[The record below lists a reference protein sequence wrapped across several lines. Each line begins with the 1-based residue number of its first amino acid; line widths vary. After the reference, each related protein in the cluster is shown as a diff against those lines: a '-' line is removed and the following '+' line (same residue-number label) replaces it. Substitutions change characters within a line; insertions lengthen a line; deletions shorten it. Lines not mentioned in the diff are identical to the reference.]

1 MEITNL
7 IKALMQFQAQ
17 IEPIKKD
24 KDNPF
29 FKSKYADLSTYISV
43 CTPILH
49 KNGLLI
55 SQTCRVAEAKTI
67 LITTLY
73 HTSGEKIESEYIL
86 EPIKADP
93 QAMGSA
99 FTYARRYCYGA
110 ILGITA
116 DDDDDA
122 NRATYPAHQSRSQ
135 NGNNGTVYKQKQT
148 EYEKCPKCQETAL
161 MKSIHPPAYKYCK
174 ACYTKFDP
182 QMNVIMDREKVNA

>member
-1 MEITNL
+1 MTEL
-7 IKALMQFQAQ
+7 IKSLMSFQSQ
-17 IEPIKKD
+17 LEPIKKD

-55 SQTCRVAEAKTI
+55 SQTCKVQNEKTI
-67 LITTLY
+67 LVTTLY
-73 HTSGEKIESEYIL
+73 HTSAEKIESEYIL
-86 EPIKADP
+86 EPIKSDP

-116 DDDDDA
+116 EDDDDA
-122 NRATYPAHQSRSQ
+122 NRATYQSHQSHSQ
-135 NGNNGTVYKQKQT
+135 NGNNGTVYKQKTT
-148 EYEKCPKCQETAL
+148 EYEICPRSDCGKKAL
-161 MKSIHPPAYKYCK
+161 MKSIHPPAFKYCK
-174 ACYTKFDP
+174 ACGTKFDP
-182 QMNVIMDREKVNA
+182 QMNVIGEKVNA